1 MNITNKAG
9 KKDLT
14 SLITENGYL
23 KSIDT
28 DSFEKNKIKTLPKE
42 GLHDP
47 MLYWKIQYRFEE
59 RYER

>member
-1 MNITNKAG
+1 MKITNKAG

-14 SLITENGYL
+14 SLISENGYL

-42 GLHDP
+42 GYHVP
-47 MLYWKIQYRFEE
+47 MLYWEIQYRSPE